1 MKKKIKCRITSRN
14 NIIFIK
20 PMVTR
25 FTQIIRSLSLTE
37 VGICISSGAIVEE
50 LDAEGNVIRNLNLNN
65 YKESFATSDKNVS
78 VSTTVKV
85 DESPIVEETVSDEQP
100 TEMESTLDQSDN
112 ESSTADEKEKEDEPE
127 EDLDELQDDPY
138 DNYNPPKDTE

>member
-14 NIIFIK
+14 NVIFIK

-37 VGICISSGAIVEE
+37 VGICLSSGAIVEE
-50 LDAEGNVIRNLNLNN
+50 LDTEGNVIRNLNLNN
-65 YKESFATSDKNVS
+65 YKESFATSDKIVS
-78 VSTTVKV
+78 VPTTVKV
-85 DESPIVEETVSDEQP
+85 DETSIVEETASEQP
-100 TEMESTLDQSDN
+100 TEMEPTLNQNDN
-112 ESSTADEKEKEDEPE
+112 ESSTTDEKEDEPE

-138 DNYNPPKDTE
+138 DNYNPPEDTE

>member
-14 NIIFIK
+14 NVIFIK

-37 VGICISSGAIVEE
+37 VGICLSSGAIVEE
-50 LDAEGNVIRNLNLNN
+50 LGAEGKVIRNLNLNN
-65 YKESFATSDKNVS
+65 YKESFATSDKDVS
-78 VSTTVKV
+78 VPTTVKV
-85 DESPIVEETVSDEQP
+85 DESPIEETTSEQP
-100 TEMESTLDQSDN
+100 TEMEPTLDQSDN
-112 ESSTADEKEKEDEPE
+112 ESSTTDKKEDEPE

-138 DNYNPPKDTE
+138 DNYNPPEDTE

>member
-37 VGICISSGAIVEE
+37 VGICLSSGAIVEE
-50 LDAEGNVIRNLNLNN
+50 LDAEGKVIRNLNLNN

-78 VSTTVKV
+78 VSTTVEV
-85 DESPIVEETVSDEQP
+85 DESPIVEETVSEQP
-100 TEMESTLDQSDN
+100 TEMEPTLDQSDN
-112 ESSTADEKEKEDEPE
+112 ESSTTDKKEDEPE

-138 DNYNPPKDTE
+138 DNYNPPEDTE

>member
-37 VGICISSGAIVEE
+37 VGICLSSGAIVEE
-50 LDAEGNVIRNLNLNN
+50 LDAEGKVIRNLNLNN
-65 YKESFATSDKNVS
+65 YKESFATSDENNIS
-78 VSTTVKV
+78 VSTTVKD
-85 DESPIVEETVSDEQP
+85 DESPIIEEAVSDEQP
-100 TEMESTLDQSDN
+100 TEMEPTLDQSDN
-112 ESSTADEKEKEDEPE
+112 ESSTTDEKEDEPE

-138 DNYNPPKDTE
+138 DNYNPPEDTE

>member
-14 NIIFIK
+14 NVIFIK

-37 VGICISSGAIVEE
+37 VGICLSSGAIVEE
-50 LDAEGNVIRNLNLNN
+50 LGVEGKVIRNLNLNN
-65 YKESFATSDKNVS
+65 YKESFATSDENVS
-78 VSTTVKV
+78 VSATVKV
-85 DESPIVEETVSDEQP
+85 DESPIEETTSEQP
-100 TEMESTLDQSDN
+100 TEMEPTLDQSDN
-112 ESSTADEKEKEDEPE
+112 ESSTTDKKEDDEPE

-138 DNYNPPKDTE
+138 DNYNPPEDTE

>member
-14 NIIFIK
+14 NVIFIK

-37 VGICISSGAIVEE
+37 VGICLSSGAIVEE
-50 LDAEGNVIRNLNLNN
+50 LGAEGKVIRNLNLNN
-65 YKESFATSDKNVS
+65 YKESFATSDKDIS
-78 VSTTVKV
+78 VPTTVKV
-85 DESPIVEETVSDEQP
+85 DESPIVEETVSEQP
-100 TEMESTLDQSDN
+100 TEMEPTLNQSDN
-112 ESSTADEKEKEDEPE
+112 ESSTTNKKEDEPE

-138 DNYNPPKDTE
+138 DNYNPPEDTE

>member
-37 VGICISSGAIVEE
+37 VGICLSSGAIVEE
-50 LDAEGNVIRNLNLNN
+50 LGAEGKVIRNLNLNN
-65 YKESFATSDKNVS
+65 YKESFVTSDENVS

-85 DESPIVEETVSDEQP
+85 DESPIEETVSEQP
-100 TEMESTLDQSDN
+100 TEMEPTLDQSGN
-112 ESSTADEKEKEDEPE
+112 ESSTTDKKEDDEPE

-138 DNYNPPKDTE
+138 ENYNPPEETE

>member
-37 VGICISSGAIVEE
+37 VGICLSSGAIVEE
-50 LDAEGNVIRNLNLNN
+50 LGAEGKVIRNLNLNN
-65 YKESFATSDKNVS
+65 YKESFATSDENVS

-85 DESPIVEETVSDEQP
+85 DESPIEETTSEQP
-100 TEMESTLDQSDN
+100 TEMEPTLDQSDN
-112 ESSTADEKEKEDEPE
+112 ESSTTDKKEDDEPE

-138 DNYNPPKDTE
+138 ENYNPPEETE

>member
-37 VGICISSGAIVEE
+37 VGICLSSGAIVEE
-50 LDAEGNVIRNLNLNN
+50 LGAEGKVIRNLNLNN
-65 YKESFATSDKNVS
+65 YKESFATSDENVS

-85 DESPIVEETVSDEQP
+85 DESPIEETTSEQP
-100 TEMESTLDQSDN
+100 TEMEPTLDQSDN
-112 ESSTADEKEKEDEPE
+112 ESSTTDKKEDEPE

-138 DNYNPPKDTE
+138 DNYNPPEDTE

>member
-14 NIIFIK
+14 NVIFIK

-37 VGICISSGAIVEE
+37 VGICLSSGAIVEE
-50 LDAEGNVIRNLNLNN
+50 LGAEGKVIRNLNLNN
-65 YKESFATSDKNVS
+65 YKESFATSDKDVS
-78 VSTTVKV
+78 VPTTVKV
-85 DESPIVEETVSDEQP
+85 DESPIEETTSEQP
-100 TEMESTLDQSDN
+100 TEIEPTLDQSDN
-112 ESSTADEKEKEDEPE
+112 ESSTADKKEDEPE

-138 DNYNPPKDTE
+138 DNYNPPEDTE

>member
-37 VGICISSGAIVEE
+37 VGICLSSGAIVEE
-50 LDAEGNVIRNLNLNN
+50 LGAEGKVIRNLNLNN
-65 YKESFATSDKNVS
+65 YKESFATSDENVS

-85 DESPIVEETVSDEQP
+85 DESPIEETTSEQP
-100 TEMESTLDQSDN
+100 TEIEPTLDQSDN
-112 ESSTADEKEKEDEPE
+112 ESSTADKKEDEPE

-138 DNYNPPKDTE
+138 DNYNPPEDTE

>member
-14 NIIFIK
+14 NIILIK

-37 VGICISSGAIVEE
+37 VGICLSSGAIVEE
-50 LDAEGNVIRNLNLNN
+50 LCAEGKVIRNLNLNN
-65 YKESFATSDKNVS
+65 YKESFATSDENVS

-85 DESPIVEETVSDEQP
+85 DESPIEETTSEQP
-100 TEMESTLDQSDN
+100 TEMEPTLDQSDN
-112 ESSTADEKEKEDEPE
+112 ESSTTDKKEDEPE

-138 DNYNPPKDTE
+138 DNYNPPEDTE

>member
-14 NIIFIK
+14 NVIFIK

-37 VGICISSGAIVEE
+37 VGICLSSGAIVEE
-50 LDAEGNVIRNLNLNN
+50 LGAEGKVIRNLNLNN
-65 YKESFATSDKNVS
+65 YKESFATSDKDVS
-78 VSTTVKV
+78 VPTTVKV
-85 DESPIVEETVSDEQP
+85 DESPIVEETVSEQP
-100 TEMESTLDQSDN
+100 TETESTLDQSDN
-112 ESSTADEKEKEDEPE
+112 ESSTTDEKEDDEPE

-138 DNYNPPKDTE
+138 DNYNPPEETE

>member
-14 NIIFIK
+14 NVIFIK

-37 VGICISSGAIVEE
+37 VGICLSSGAIVEE
-50 LDAEGNVIRNLNLNN
+50 LGAEGKVIRNLNLNN

-85 DESPIVEETVSDEQP
+85 DESPIVEETVSEQP
-100 TEMESTLDQSDN
+100 TEMEPTLDQNDN
-112 ESSTADEKEKEDEPE
+112 ESSTTDEKEDEPE

-138 DNYNPPKDTE
+138 DNYNPPEDTE

>member
-37 VGICISSGAIVEE
+37 VGICLSSGAIVEE
-50 LDAEGNVIRNLNLNN
+50 LGAEGKVIRNLNLNN
-65 YKESFATSDKNVS
+65 YKESFATSDENVS
-78 VSTTVKV
+78 VSTTVEV
-85 DESPIVEETVSDEQP
+85 DESHIEETTSEQP
-100 TEMESTLDQSDN
+100 TEMEPTLDQNDN
-112 ESSTADEKEKEDEPE
+112 ESSTADKKEDEPE

-138 DNYNPPKDTE
+138 ENYNPPEETE

>member
-37 VGICISSGAIVEE
+37 VGICLSSGAIVEE
-50 LDAEGNVIRNLNLNN
+50 LGAEGNVIRNLNLNN
-65 YKESFATSDKNVS
+65 YKESFVTSDENVS

-85 DESPIVEETVSDEQP
+85 DESPIVEETVSEQP
-100 TEMESTLDQSDN
+100 TEMEPTLNQSDN
-112 ESSTADEKEKEDEPE
+112 ESSTTDKKEDEPE

-138 DNYNPPKDTE
+138 DNYNPPEETE

>member
-37 VGICISSGAIVEE
+37 VGICLSSGAIVEE
-50 LDAEGNVIRNLNLNN
+50 LGAEGKVIRNLNLNN
-65 YKESFATSDKNVS
+65 YKESFATSDENVS
-78 VSTTVKV
+78 VTTVKV
-85 DESPIVEETVSDEQP
+85 DESPIEETTSEQP
-100 TEMESTLDQSDN
+100 TEIEPTLDQSDN
-112 ESSTADEKEKEDEPE
+112 ESSTTDKKEDDEPE

-138 DNYNPPKDTE
+138 ENYNPPEETE